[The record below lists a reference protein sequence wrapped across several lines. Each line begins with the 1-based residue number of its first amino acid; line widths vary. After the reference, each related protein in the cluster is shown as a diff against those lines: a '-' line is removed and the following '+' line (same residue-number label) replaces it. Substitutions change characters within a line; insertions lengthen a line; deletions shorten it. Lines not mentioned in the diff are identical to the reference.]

1 MNAIVIEG
9 RKCQVPGGPFV
20 TVELLQDC
28 ARQGGTETSQ
38 STDDLTRS
46 GAAGA
51 IRGHYSRRVYIAF
64 LIPALIAVAL
74 GWLLSQDQDT
84 NSGIH
89 SSPGSGRS
97 GSSRSMRC
105 GRKPAP
111 RAR

>member
-1 MNAIVIEG
+1 MGSMRKAVYDPLIAACTAARTMNAIVIEG

-46 GAAGA
+46 ELRGA

-64 LIPALIAVAL
+64 LIPALIAGHQQSEQACP
-74 GWLLSQDQDT
+74 
-84 NSGIH
+84 
-89 SSPGSGRS
+89 SP
-97 GSSRSMRC
+97 RC
-105 GRKPAP
+105 
-111 RAR
+111 